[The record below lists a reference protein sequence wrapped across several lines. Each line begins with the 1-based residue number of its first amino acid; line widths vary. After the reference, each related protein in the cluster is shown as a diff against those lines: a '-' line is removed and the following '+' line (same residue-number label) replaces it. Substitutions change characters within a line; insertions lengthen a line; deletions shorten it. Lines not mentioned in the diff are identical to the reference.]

1 MVFPTNPV
9 SYNVL
14 AMSRCRFFSWNS
26 ITEGW
31 GLICQ
36 WLYRIG
42 LVCSLP
48 IILERE
54 SGWYRGKKKRLVL
67 RISLDNLA
75 YYCRGC
81 PLAAFLSSPFPFFL
95 ILSSLLLLCYV
106 CYKFIFGYI
115 NIVLIIYCRVSFISL
130 LLLFSLPLTV
140 MIFSLRVSLLRNLRS
155 CGCEKVAVKALE
167 RQQLEEQEQEEEKQT
182 EI

>member
-1 MVFPTNPV
+1 VADT
-9 SYNVL
+9 
-14 AMSRCRFFSWNS
+14 
-26 ITEGW
+26 GKKKK
-31 GLICQ
+31 
-36 WLYRIG
+36 
-42 LVCSLP
+42 
-48 IILERE
+48 
-54 SGWYRGKKKRLVL
+54 KKKRLVL

-81 PLAAFLSSPFPFFL
+81 PLAAFLSSPFPFL

-106 CYKFIFGYI
+106 CYIFIFGYINI
-115 NIVLIIYCRVSFISL
+115 NIVLIIYCRVSFFSL